1 MRILVIGGGG
11 REHALVW
18 KLKQSSHATQL
29 FCAPGNPGIAEL
41 AECVPIAANAIAELA
56 DFAESQH
63 IALTVVGPEDPLTQG
78 IVEQFWERGLRIF
91 GPNQAA
97 AQLEGSKAFAK
108 SLMAKRDIPTA
119 GYAEF
124 DDYEKAL
131 QYVRKQGVPIVIKAD
146 GLAAGKGVTVAQSL
160 DEAEGAL
167 TAAMQHKVFGAAGTR
182 VIVEEFMIGEEMTV
196 LAFSDGHTV
205 KPMIPSQD
213 HKPVFDGDRGPNTG
227 GMGAY
232 APVPHLQRYLP
243 EIQSRILEPMVAALQ
258 DEGIVYQG
266 VLYAG
271 LMITTE
277 GPKVVEFNVRFGDP
291 EAQAVLPLLQTD
303 LIEII
308 DAILDQRLDTL
319 DLQWSQNASLCV
331 VAAAE
336 GYPGPPVKG
345 TPIGLPET
353 PGDSLQIFDAGT
365 AEYDGQLVANGGRVL
380 GITAWADDLSDA
392 REQAYACLEQVR
404 FPGMHFR
411 QDIGLKALS

>member
-78 IVEQFWERGLRIF
+78 IVEQFRERGLRIF

-108 SLMAKRDIPTA
+108 SLMAKCGIPTA

-196 LAFSDGHTV
+196 LAFSDGHIV

-308 DAILDQRLDTL
+308 DAILDQRLDAL

-353 PGDSLQIFDAGT
+353 PGDSLQIFHAGT

>member
-78 IVEQFWERGLRIF
+78 IVEQFWERDLRIF

-108 SLMAKRDIPTA
+108 SLMAKCGIPTA

-205 KPMIPSQD
+205 KPMILSQD

-308 DAILDQRLDTL
+308 DAILDQRLDAL

-353 PGDSLQIFDAGT
+353 PGDSLQIFHAGT

>member
-1 MRILVIGGGG
+1 VIGGGG

-41 AECVPIAANAIAELA
+41 AECVPIAANAIAELME
-56 DFAESQH
+56 FATSQQ
-63 IALTVVGPEDPLTQG
+63 IDLTVVGPEDPLTQG
-78 IVEQFWERGLRIF
+78 IVEQFRERGLRIF

-108 SLMAKRDIPTA
+108 SLMAKCGIPTA

-308 DAILDQRLDTL
+308 DVILDQRLDTL

-353 PGDSLQIFDAGT
+353 PGDSLQIFHAGT

>member
-1 MRILVIGGGG
+1 MIGGGG

-308 DAILDQRLDTL
+308 DAILDQRLDAL

-353 PGDSLQIFDAGT
+353 PGDSLQIFHAGT

>member
-1 MRILVIGGGG
+1 MIGGGG

-78 IVEQFWERGLRIF
+78 IVEQFRERGLRIF

-108 SLMAKRDIPTA
+108 SLMAKCGIPTA

-196 LAFSDGHTV
+196 LAFSDGHIV

-291 EAQAVLPLLQTD
+291 EAQVVLPLLQTD

-353 PGDSLQIFDAGT
+353 PGDSLQIFHAGT

>member
-1 MRILVIGGGG
+1 MIGGGG

-108 SLMAKRDIPTA
+108 SLMAKRSIPTA

-182 VIVEEFMIGEEMTV
+182 VLVEEFMIGEEMTV

-232 APVPHLQRYLP
+232 APVPHLQRHLP

-271 LMITTE
+271 LMITAE

-291 EAQAVLPLLQTD
+291 EAQVVLPLLQTD

-308 DAILDQRLDTL
+308 DALLDQRLDTL

-353 PGDSLQIFDAGT
+353 PGDSLQIFHAGT

>member
-1 MRILVIGGGG
+1 MIGGGG

-41 AECVPIAANAIAELA
+41 AECVPIAANAIAELME
-56 DFAESQH
+56 FATSQH

-108 SLMAKRDIPTA
+108 SLMAKCGIPTA

-213 HKPVFDGDRGPNTG
+213 HKPIFDGDRGPNTG

-232 APVPHLQRYLP
+232 APVPHLQRHLP

-291 EAQAVLPLLQTD
+291 EAQVVLPLLQTD

-308 DAILDQRLDTL
+308 DALLDQRLDTL

-353 PGDSLQIFDAGT
+353 PGDSLQIFHAGT

>member
-182 VIVEEFMIGEEMTV
+182 VLVEEFMIGEEMTV

-308 DAILDQRLDTL
+308 DALLDQRLDTL

-353 PGDSLQIFDAGT
+353 PGDSLQIFHAGT

>member
-1 MRILVIGGGG
+1 MKILVIGGGG

-18 KLKQSSHATQL
+18 KLKQSPHATQL

-41 AECVPIAANAIAELA
+41 AECVPIAANVIAELTE
-56 DFAESQH
+56 FAESQQ
-63 IALTVVGPEDPLTQG
+63 IGLTIVGPEDPLTQG
-78 IVEQFWERGLRIF
+78 IVEQFQEHDLRIF
-91 GPNQAA
+91 GPNRVAA
-97 AQLEGSKAFAK
+97 RLEGSKAFAK
-108 SLMAKRDIPTA
+108 SLMAKRGIPTA
-119 GYAEF
+119 RYAEF
-124 DDYEKAL
+124 DNYEKAL
-131 QYVRKQGVPIVIKAD
+131 QYVRKQGAPIVIKAD

-160 DEAEGAL
+160 DEAEDAL
-167 TAAMQHKVFGAAGTR
+167 TAVMQRKVFGEAGTR
-182 VIVEEFMIGEEMTV
+182 VIVEEFMTGEEMTV

-232 APVPHLQRYLP
+232 APVPHLQHHLP
-243 EIQSRILEPMVAALQ
+243 EIQSCILEPMAAVLR

-271 LMITTE
+271 LMITAG

-291 EAQAVLPLLQTD
+291 EAQVVLPLLQTD
-303 LIEII
+303 LVEII
-308 DAILDQRLDTL
+308 DAILDQRLDAL
-319 DLQWSQNASLCV
+319 DLQWSEQASLCV

-353 PGDSLQIFDAGT
+353 PGDSLQIFHAGT

-380 GITAWADDLSDA
+380 GITAWANGLTAA
-392 REQAYACLEQVR
+392 REQAYDCLEQIR

-411 QDIGLKALS
+411 QDIGLKALG

>member
-41 AECVPIAANAIAELA
+41 AECVPIAANAIAELME
-56 DFAESQH
+56 FATSQQ
-63 IALTVVGPEDPLTQG
+63 IDLTVVGPEDPLTQG
-78 IVEQFWERGLRIF
+78 IVEQFRERGLRIF

-108 SLMAKRDIPTA
+108 SLMAKCDIPTA

-196 LAFSDGHTV
+196 LAFSDGHIV

-213 HKPVFDGDRGPNTG
+213 HKPIFDGDRGPNTG

-291 EAQAVLPLLQTD
+291 EAQVVLPLLQTD

-308 DAILDQRLDTL
+308 DAILDQRLDAL

-353 PGDSLQIFDAGT
+353 PGDSLQIFHAGT

>member
-1 MRILVIGGGG
+1 MKILVIGGGG

-18 KLKQSSHATQL
+18 KLSQSPQVPEL
-29 FCAPGNPGIAEL
+29 FCAPGNPGIAAL
-41 AECVPIAANAIAELA
+41 AECVAIAANAVVELA
-56 DFAESQH
+56 EFAESRNVD
-63 IALTVVGPEDPLTQG
+63 LTVVGPEEPLTQG
-78 IVEQFWERGLRIF
+78 IVEQFRERGLRIF

-97 AQLEGSKAFAK
+97 ARLEGSKSFAK

-119 GYAEF
+119 RYTEF
-124 DDYEKAL
+124 TDFEQAL
-131 QYVRKQGVPIVIKAD
+131 QHVRKQSVPIVIKAD

-160 DEAEGAL
+160 EEAEDAL
-167 TAAMQHKVFGAAGTR
+167 AAAMQRKVFGAAGMR
-182 VIVEEFMIGEEMTV
+182 VIIEEFMAGEEMTV

-232 APVPHLQRYLP
+232 APVPHLQHHLP
-243 EIQSRILEPMVAALQ
+243 EIQSRILEPMLAALR

-271 LMITTE
+271 LMITAE

-291 EAQAVLPLLQTD
+291 EAQVVLPLLQTD

-308 DAILDQRLDTL
+308 GAVLDQRLDSL
-319 DLQWSQNASLCV
+319 EVQWSEQASLCV
-331 VAAAE
+331 VAAAA

-345 TPIGLPET
+345 TAIGLPEVA
-353 PGDSLQIFDAGT
+353 GDALRIFHAGT
-365 AEYDGQLVANGGRVL
+365 AENDGQLVANGGRVL
-380 GITAWADDLSDA
+380 GITAWADDLTAA

-411 QDIGLKALS
+411 RDIGLKALG

>member
-41 AECVPIAANAIAELA
+41 AECVPIAANAIAELME
-56 DFAESQH
+56 FATSQQ
-63 IALTVVGPEDPLTQG
+63 IDLTVVGPEDPLTQG
-78 IVEQFWERGLRIF
+78 IVEQFRERGLRIF

-108 SLMAKRDIPTA
+108 SLMAKCGIPTA

-196 LAFSDGHTV
+196 LAFSDGHIV

-213 HKPVFDGDRGPNTG
+213 HKPIFDGDRGPNTG

-291 EAQAVLPLLQTD
+291 EAQVVLPLLQTD

-308 DAILDQRLDTL
+308 DAILDQRLDAL

-353 PGDSLQIFDAGT
+353 PGDSLQIFHAGT

>member
-1 MRILVIGGGG
+1 MIGGGG

-108 SLMAKRDIPTA
+108 SLMAKCGIPTA

-308 DAILDQRLDTL
+308 DALLDQRLDTL

-353 PGDSLQIFDAGT
+353 PGDSLQIFHAGT

>member
-1 MRILVIGGGG
+1 MIGGGG

-108 SLMAKRDIPTA
+108 SLMAKCGIPTA

-196 LAFSDGHTV
+196 LAFSDGHIV

-291 EAQAVLPLLQTD
+291 EAQVVLPLLQTD

-308 DAILDQRLDTL
+308 DAILDQRLDAL

-353 PGDSLQIFDAGT
+353 PGDSLQIFHAGT

>member
-41 AECVPIAANAIAELA
+41 AECVPIAANAIAELME
-56 DFAESQH
+56 FATSQQ
-63 IALTVVGPEDPLTQG
+63 IDLTVVGPEDPLTQG

-108 SLMAKRDIPTA
+108 SLMAKRGIPTA

-232 APVPHLQRYLP
+232 APVPHLQRHLP

-271 LMITTE
+271 LMITAE

-291 EAQAVLPLLQTD
+291 EAQVVLPLLQTD

-308 DAILDQRLDTL
+308 DALLDQRLDTL
-319 DLQWSQNASLCV
+319 DLQWSQNACLCV

-336 GYPGPPVKG
+336 GYPGPPIKG
-345 TPIGLPET
+345 TPIGLPKT
-353 PGDSLQIFDAGT
+353 TGSTLQIFHAGT

>member
-41 AECVPIAANAIAELA
+41 AECVPIAANAIAELME
-56 DFAESQH
+56 FATSQQ
-63 IALTVVGPEDPLTQG
+63 IDLTVVGPEDPLTQG
-78 IVEQFWERGLRIF
+78 IVEQFRERGLRIF

-108 SLMAKRDIPTA
+108 SLMAKCGIPTA

-196 LAFSDGHTV
+196 LAFSDGHIV

-213 HKPVFDGDRGPNTG
+213 HKPIFDGDRGPNTG

-291 EAQAVLPLLQTD
+291 EAQVVLPLLQTD

-353 PGDSLQIFDAGT
+353 PGDSLQIFHAGT

>member
-108 SLMAKRDIPTA
+108 SLMAKCGIPTA

-196 LAFSDGHTV
+196 LAFSDGHIV

-291 EAQAVLPLLQTD
+291 EAQVVLPLLQTD

-308 DAILDQRLDTL
+308 DAILDQRLDAL

-353 PGDSLQIFDAGT
+353 PGDSLQIFHAGT

>member
-1 MRILVIGGGG
+1 MIGGGG

-108 SLMAKRDIPTA
+108 SLMAKCGIPTA

-160 DEAEGAL
+160 GEAEGAL

-308 DAILDQRLDTL
+308 DAILDQRLDAL

-353 PGDSLQIFDAGT
+353 PGDSLQIFHAGT

>member
-41 AECVPIAANAIAELA
+41 AECVPIAANAIAELME
-56 DFAESQH
+56 FATSQQ
-63 IALTVVGPEDPLTQG
+63 IDLTVVGPEDPLTQG
-78 IVEQFWERGLRIF
+78 IVEQFRERGLRIF

-108 SLMAKRDIPTA
+108 SLMAKCDIPTA

-308 DAILDQRLDTL
+308 DVILDQRLDTL

-353 PGDSLQIFDAGT
+353 PGDSLQIFHAGT

>member
-1 MRILVIGGGG
+1 MIGGGG

-41 AECVPIAANAIAELA
+41 AECVPIAANAIAELME
-56 DFAESQH
+56 FATSQQ
-63 IALTVVGPEDPLTQG
+63 IDLTVVGPEDPLTQG
-78 IVEQFWERGLRIF
+78 IVEQFRERGLRIF

-108 SLMAKRDIPTA
+108 SLMAKCGIPTA

-196 LAFSDGHTV
+196 LAFSDGHIV

-213 HKPVFDGDRGPNTG
+213 HKPIFDGDRGPNTG

-291 EAQAVLPLLQTD
+291 EAQVVLPLLQTD

-308 DAILDQRLDTL
+308 DAILDQRLDAL

-353 PGDSLQIFDAGT
+353 PGDSLQIFHAGT

>member
-1 MRILVIGGGG
+1 MIGGGG

-41 AECVPIAANAIAELA
+41 AECVPIAANAIAELME
-56 DFAESQH
+56 FATSQQ
-63 IALTVVGPEDPLTQG
+63 IDLTVVGPEDPLTQG
-78 IVEQFWERGLRIF
+78 IVEQFRERGLRIF

-108 SLMAKRDIPTA
+108 SLMAKCGIPTA

-196 LAFSDGHTV
+196 LAFSDGHIV

-308 DAILDQRLDTL
+308 DAILDQRLDAL

-353 PGDSLQIFDAGT
+353 PGDSLQIFHAGT

>member
-108 SLMAKRDIPTA
+108 SLMAKRSIPTA

-182 VIVEEFMIGEEMTV
+182 VLVEEFMIGEEMTV

-232 APVPHLQRYLP
+232 APVPHLQRHLP

-308 DAILDQRLDTL
+308 DAILDQRLDAL
-319 DLQWSQNASLCV
+319 DLQWSPNTSLCV

-353 PGDSLQIFDAGT
+353 PGDSLPIFHAGT

-380 GITAWADDLSDA
+380 GITAWANGLTSA